1 MMKLLLVN
9 RIRIRNSFL
18 IEEKKYILKK
28 KKKQMYLWLRSTVPG
43 IIVLLP

>member
-18 IEEKKYILKK
+18 IEEKKSISLKK
-28 KKKQMYLWLRSTVPG
+28 MYLWLRSTVPG

>member
-9 RIRIRNSFL
+9 RIRIINSFL
-18 IEEKKYILKK
+18 IEEKKYILKI
-28 KKKQMYLWLRSTVPG
+28 MYLWLRCPVPG